1 MRLYGQAGYPTSK
14 RVTSPIPGV
23 PHLCVNRLLKIG
35 KVPIAKVKLVVLKQ
49 RQRQIILHEHCI
61 NETCDNITV
70 YWSYL
75 IFSRTYH
82 WKGIEAGKN
91 QRDIDKIMSFIIPS
105 PLNWTQKDVKN
116 VLEPKFQVSLHAE
129 CSNLYI

>member
-1 MRLYGQAGYPTSK
+1 MDRRVTPSK

-23 PHLCVNRLLKIG
+23 PHLYVNRLLKIG

-61 NETCDNITV
+61 NETCDNIRV
-70 YWSYL
+70 HWSYL

-82 WKGIEAGKN
+82 WKGIQAGKN
-91 QRDIDKIMSFIIPS
+91 QRDIDKNELHYPF
-105 PLNWTQKDVKN
+105 T
-116 VLEPKFQVSLHAE
+116 PKLDPEGRQERTRTKVPGEFT
-129 CSNLYI
+129 C

>member
-1 MRLYGQAGYPTSK
+1 MNR
-14 RVTSPIPGV
+14 RVTPHLSGLPHLPGV
-23 PHLCVNRLLKIG
+23 PHLYVNRPLKIG

-70 YWSYL
+70 HWSHL

-82 WKGIEAGKN
+82 WKGIQAGKN
-91 QRDIDKIMSFIIPS
+91 
-105 PLNWTQKDVKN
+105 
-116 VLEPKFQVSLHAE
+116 
-129 CSNLYI
+129 